1 MRMRLSIAPVALLF
15 TALAGCNQPFEPD
28 GPVNSKL
35 VVYSILDGASTN
47 QYVRLSTT
55 YAAPPGPELRNA
67 SVRMTYNGRT
77 IVFRDTT
84 IMTTDAGGNPA
95 PINIY
100 VAYNQPVNHG
110 STYRLQVSTPAG
122 LTASANTTALQL
134 PSFYLTN
141 TTVLNR
147 AAREQI
153 KLSTSFGSFTG
164 AFVLH
169 FYLDFYAY
177 VDGGWELHRTEV
189 PLSSYPDKDGNPV
202 KVFPSLSLVQALA
215 ASQKVVTLQFDT
227 LQYSHT
233 RAEVMTQFPA
243 APVVWLQGV
252 FVLTQIDNVLYDCY
266 YVNNGPVDK
275 SSIRLD
281 QPDYTNIP
289 GGLGVFGSSVTVTM
303 SYPIL
308 R

>member
-1 MRMRLSIAPVALLF
+1 MRTRFAIACAAMLF
-15 TALAGCNQPFEPD
+15 SMLPACNQPFEPD

-35 VVYSILDGASTN
+35 VIYSILNGASN
-47 QYVRLSTT
+47 DQYVRLSTT

-67 SVRMTYNGRT
+67 SVRMMVNGRT
-77 IVFRDTT
+77 VVFRDTT
-84 IMTTDAGGNPA
+84 ITTTDALGNPA
-95 PINIY
+95 PINVYI
-100 VAYNQPVNHG
+100 AYNHPIAHG
-110 STYRLQVSTPAG
+110 SSYQLQVSTPAG
-122 LTASANTTALQL
+122 LTASVNATALQL
-134 PSFYLTN
+134 PSFNLTN

-147 AAREQI
+147 AGREQI
-153 KLSTSFGSFTG
+153 TLSTSFGSFTG

-189 PLSSYPDKDGNPV
+189 PLSTRPDKDGNLV

-215 ASQKVVTLQFDT
+215 ASQKVVSLQFDT
-227 LQYSHT
+227 LQYSQT
-233 RAEVMTQFPA
+233 RAEAMAQFAA

-252 FVLTQIDNVLYDCY
+252 FVLTQIDNVLYDYY

-275 SSIRLD
+275 SSVRLD